1 MFLAFKAD
9 ILRSGVR
16 RLEKLANILPNNHL
30 VSTPASTGLMLLKG
44 NYCYFV
50 RFLLIQHTVILKYI
64 YKSENK
70 SVVISTKQS
79 IEWSTQLLTS
89 RHPTS

>member
-30 VSTPASTGLMLLKG
+30 VSTPASTGLVLLKLS
-44 NYCYFV
+44 YCYFV
-50 RFLLIQHTVILKYI
+50 DFLLIQNTATVLALNKHT
-64 YKSENK
+64 
-70 SVVISTKQS
+70 
-79 IEWSTQLLTS
+79 LTA
-89 RHPTS
+89 

>member
-30 VSTPASTGLMLLKG
+30 VSTPASTGLVLLKLS
-44 NYCYFV
+44 YCYFV
-50 RFLLIQHTVILKYI
+50 DLLLIQNTVTVRALNKY
-64 YKSENK
+64 
-70 SVVISTKQS
+70 T
-79 IEWSTQLLTS
+79 LTA
-89 RHPTS
+89 